1 MTEQAAV
8 DREQFDRLIAL
19 EKGQARMETQHDHL
33 DKCIDRLREQIT
45 WQTRFIVGLMAA
57 LLIEIALL
65 IAGPAGILSAGA
77 G

>member
-8 DREQFDRLIAL
+8 DREQFDRLITL
-19 EKGQARMETQHDHL
+19 EKGQARMEAQHDHL